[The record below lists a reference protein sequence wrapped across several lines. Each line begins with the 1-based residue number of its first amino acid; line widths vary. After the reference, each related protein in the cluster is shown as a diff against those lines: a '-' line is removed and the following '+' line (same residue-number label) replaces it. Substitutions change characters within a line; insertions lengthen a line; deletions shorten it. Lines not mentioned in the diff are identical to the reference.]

1 MEVPGASAA
10 SRQAEVCQCRHPY
23 PCTGRRTRLTDIR
36 CVPGCYTDAVLV
48 PPALQVFVLQ
58 QLEYKQAML
67 LEGLQNAMLSV
78 QLSDKPLPRAL
89 WRSTRNVSS
98 PGCFANAFCLY
109 FVAEF
114 AKFAEPA
121 S

>member
-10 SRQAEVCQCRHPY
+10 SGQAEVRQCRHPY
-23 PCTGRRTRLTDIR
+23 PCTGRRTCLTDIR
-36 CVPGCYTDAVLV
+36 CVQRCCTTAVLV

-58 QLEYKQAML
+58 QLEYKQVML
-67 LEGLQNAMLSV
+67 LECLRRAMLSV

-98 PGCFANAFCLY
+98 PGCFADAFCLCS
-109 FVAEF
+109 VAEF
-114 AKFAEPA
+114 AKFAESA